1 MKRASSVDLA
11 CELAIRRELEQR
23 VGVLGQGV
31 LQGGGGVAGIALG
44 RAGMEVRER
53 PADRDERGVGHAA
66 VAHARGERPRL
77 VEAAHLDHVVDR
89 VRVVHGLRARR
100 RPARR

>member
-1 MKRASSVDLA
+1 
-11 CELAIRRELEQR
+11 
-23 VGVLGQGV
+23 
-31 LQGGGGVAGIALG
+31 
-44 RAGMEVRER
+44 MEVRER

-89 VRVVHGLRARR
+89 VRVVHGCERDAARHGDDGLDPEVHAR
-100 RPARR
+100 GEPAVEPDLLLAHVVPAL